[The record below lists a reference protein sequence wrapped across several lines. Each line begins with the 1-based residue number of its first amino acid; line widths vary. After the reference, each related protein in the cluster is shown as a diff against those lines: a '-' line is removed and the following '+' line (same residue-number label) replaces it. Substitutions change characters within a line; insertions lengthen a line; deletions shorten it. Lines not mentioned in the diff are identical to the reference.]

1 MVEVLNFFQFVE
13 DPLLVPIL
21 TPRVSC
27 SLSEVSVSEEE
38 VYEQLSLLNPNKAP
52 GPDGIH
58 PCLLKNCANTVTRP
72 LFMIFAHSLE
82 MGCIPEEWKKANII
96 PIFKKGH

>member
-1 MVEVLNFFQFVE
+1 MVEVLNNFFQSVFTQE
-13 DPLLVPIL
+13 DPLSIPIL
-21 TPRVSC
+21 TPTVSC

-58 PCLLKNCANTVTRP
+58 PCLLKNCANTVIRP
-72 LFMIFAHSLE
+72 LFMIVV
-82 MGCIPEEWKKANII
+82 
-96 PIFKKGH
+96 